1 MLKVTKEFVQ
11 NLPPGI
17 YFQATGKEDLKGS
30 AGDIV
35 TMGDFTVDLT
45 VVSKEHLIGLRRY
58 VPREEYRLV
67 KNRKIA
73 RLSRMRRKKVSG
85 ELQEAYSS
93 LVKEN
98 SKLH

>member
-1 MLKVTKEFVQ
+1 MLKATKEFIQ
-11 NLPPGI
+11 NLPAGI
-17 YFQATGKEDLKGS
+17 YYQATDMQDPNGQP
-30 AGDIV
+30 GDIV
-35 TMGDFTVDLT
+35 TMGDFTVDLN

-93 LVKEN
+93 L
-98 SKLH
+98 